1 LEREKRHVISHVIPM
16 GTLDR
21 PATSESVVLRSR
33 FLVGR
38 SAACDL
44 RVDDPRVSGEHAA
57 LRWTGIHW
65 EVRDLGS
72 KNGTFVGERRL
83 APTERAPLMAG
94 ESFVLGGRAA
104 PAPVFTLTD
113 ASAPI
118 ASARHAQSGLARLA
132 SGGLIALPDD
142 DHPDVSVVEGWD
154 GRWVVEAE
162 GAPRHVADRETIL
175 VGGEAW
181 ILDLPHR
188 TSSTLE
194 ADSTIPTL
202 DNIALRFVVSP
213 DEEHVNLTVVCPT
226 REIDV
231 PERSH
236 HYLLVTLARARLAA
250 ADAPA
255 AERGFLDRDEL
266 CRMLATDELR
276 LNVDV
281 CRARKQFAALG
292 IQGAASIVARR
303 PGTGRIRLGVENV
316 DVRRA

>member
-1 LEREKRHVISHVIPM
+1 M
-16 GTLDR
+16 GTLERTD
-21 PATSESVVLRSR
+21 TSESVVLRSR

-44 RVDDPRVSGEHAA
+44 RIDEPRVSGEHAS
-57 LRWTGIHW
+57 LRWTGTVW

-72 KNGTFVGERRL
+72 KNGTFIGERRL
-83 APTERAPLMAG
+83 APAEKVPLMAG
-94 ESFVLGGRAA
+94 DVFGLGGSGA
-104 PAPVFTLTD
+104 PAPKLTLTD
-113 ASAPI
+113 ASAPV
-118 ASARHAQSGLARLA
+118 ASARHLQSGLTRLA
-132 SGGLIALPDD
+132 SGGLIVLPDD

-154 GRWVVEAE
+154 GRWIVEAE
-162 GAPRHVADRETIL
+162 ADGAPRLVADRETIL
-175 VGGEAW
+175 VGGEPW

-202 DNIALRFVVSP
+202 DNISLRFVVSA
-213 DEEHVNLTVVCPT
+213 DEEHVDLTVVCPT
-226 REIDV
+226 REIEV

-236 HYLLVTLARARLAA
+236 HYLLVTLARARLATA
-250 ADAPA
+250 EAPP

-281 CRARKQFAALG
+281 CRARKQFASLG
-292 IQGAASIVARR
+292 IQGAANIVSRR
-303 PGTGRIRLGVENV
+303 TGTGRIRLGVERV
-316 DVRRA
+316 DVRRALDANAAHTA